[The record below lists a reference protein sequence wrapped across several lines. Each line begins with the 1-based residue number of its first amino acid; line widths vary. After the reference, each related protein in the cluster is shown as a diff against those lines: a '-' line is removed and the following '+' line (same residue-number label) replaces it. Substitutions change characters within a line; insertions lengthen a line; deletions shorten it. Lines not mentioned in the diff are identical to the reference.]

1 MKVRFCMVALA
12 LSAALAF
19 GSVSPS
25 FATTTTKAKA
35 AKPVKK
41 PSGFGTWAFS
51 YAGATGTVEVPT
63 PASDPDVADVE
74 SFRNDAEEPP
84 VTYVV
89 ATINNMKGS
98 KTLKMY
104 QVVVV
109 TKNGN
114 QINVGDVD
122 DLVGNWQDDLDPSS
136 DNYNESTEV
145 YNDNLSEPLLPGAKG
160 IAILAT
166 QETFNSVA
174 RVYVYPYGGFATVE
188 AKKVG

>member
-1 MKVRFCMVALA
+1 MRARRGALALA
-12 LSAALAF
+12 LSVAVVLGICAPAA
-19 GSVSPS
+19 S
-25 FATTTTKAKA
+25 FAT
-35 AKPVKK
+35 AKPKVTKSVKK

-51 YAGATGTVEVPT
+51 FAGATGTVEVPT
-63 PASDPDVADVE
+63 PATDPDVADVE

-109 TKNGN
+109 TKSGN

-166 QETFNSVA
+166 QETFNSVV